1 MSLVS
6 VPLVEDQLST
16 QKERNGKKSRYIR
29 PTCSREGLFPLVQHN
44 GNGFYPITTLFLML

>member
-29 PTCSREGLFPLVQHN
+29 TTCSREGLFP
-44 GNGFYPITTLFLML
+44 Y